1 MFGKFSEEAQRV
13 LVDAQKEMSELKHPY
28 IGSEHLLLAIL
39 KNNQDLVNKFKK
51 YKITYKSFKE
61 ELINLVGIGDNTPDL
76 LLYSTTLKTILEN
89 VIIES
94 RETGDEISVNEL
106 LLSLLNEGEGKAI
119 RILLSLGVDINKL
132 YSDISE
138 KRKIKQKK
146 SKKLIVE
153 ELGVDLTKRAKN
165 NELDPVIGRD
175 IELNRVIEILSRRT
189 KNNPLLI
196 GEAGVGKTAIAEE
209 LARRIVSGNVPMPL
223 KNKRIIS
230 VDMACTVA
238 GTKYR
243 GEFEERIKK
252 MVKELEDNDD
262 VIIFIDEIHTLV
274 GAGGAEGAIDASNIL
289 KPALARGKLKLIGA
303 TTISEY
309 KKFIEKDNALDRRFQ
324 KVFVEEPDK
333 SNLKNILMNLKSIYE
348 AYHGVKIEE
357 KLIDKIIE
365 LSDRYIYDRCEPDKS
380 IDILDEVCTK
390 VSLKE
395 AKEEKEIIKLSD
407 CLTKIQKE
415 KNNAIINQNYDKAYS
430 LKEDEEELQSK
441 INKLKLD
448 YMRKEKVKKVKLK
461 DIVEVVSSKTKIPI
475 NEISKDYITSINE
488 IEKTLKENIIGQD
501 EAINKL
507 IDISKK
513 IKLGIK
519 DKNRSYSVLFCGS
532 TGTGKTYLSKLFA
545 ENLVG
550 KNNVIKLD
558 MSEYSES
565 ISINKIIGSPAGYV
579 GYDDAGQLT
588 EKVKRKPYSIIL
600 LDEIEK
606 AHPDVFNI
614 LLQVLDDGKL
624 TDSQGNTVSFQN
636 TIIIMTS
643 NAGSNL
649 NNNSIGFAKQT
660 VDTSKIEENLK
671 QVFRPEFLNRIDEII
686 VFDSLTKPELIQ
698 IVELMLKD
706 TKRALAEKNMTLE
719 VSESAKEFIL
729 EKGTNL
735 KFGARPLRRAIQR
748 YVEDEISE
756 MILRNEVHEGQN
768 ITVNFEN
775 ENLKFDVN

>member
-415 KNNAIINQNYDKAYS
+415 KNKCIINQNYDKAYS

-501 EAINKL
+501 EAIDKL

-519 DKNRSYSVLFCGS
+519 DKNKSYSVLFCGS

-579 GYDDAGQLT
+579 GYDDNKNIL
-588 EKVKRKPYSIIL
+588 EEIRNKPYSVLI

-606 AHPDVFNI
+606 AHKSVLNFFLNI
-614 LLQVLDDGKL
+614 LDEGNCKDSSGKTVRFDNVL
-624 TDSQGNTVSFQN
+624 
-636 TIIIMTS
+636 IIMTS
-643 NAGSNL
+643 NAYVSKSLMGFNK
-649 NNNSIGFAKQT
+649 NTTNNSLEDFF
-660 VDTSKIEENLK
+660 SK
-671 QVFRPEFLNRIDEII
+671 EFINRIDEIVPFNKFTEEDI
-686 VFDSLTKPELIQ
+686 NKIIIKEANKCYKKYNSENIISLDMINRIIKESNYEEYGVRKLCKAVRKEIENQ
-698 IVELMLKD
+698 IVC
-706 TKRALAEKNMTLE
+706 
-719 VSESAKEFIL
+719 
-729 EKGTNL
+729 
-735 KFGARPLRRAIQR
+735 
-748 YVEDEISE
+748 
-756 MILRNEVHEGQN
+756 N
-768 ITVNFEN
+768 IFS
-775 ENLKFDVN
+775 

>member
-165 NELDPVIGRD
+165 NELDSVIGRD

-519 DKNRSYSVLFCGS
+519 DKNKSYSVLFCGS

-579 GYDDAGQLT
+579 GYDDNKNIL
-588 EKVKRKPYSIIL
+588 EEIRNKPYSVLI

-606 AHPDVFNI
+606 AHKSVLNFFLNI
-614 LLQVLDDGKL
+614 LDEGNCKDSSGKTVRFDNVL
-624 TDSQGNTVSFQN
+624 
-636 TIIIMTS
+636 IIMTS
-643 NAGSNL
+643 NAYVSKSLMGFNK
-649 NNNSIGFAKQT
+649 NTTNNSLEDFF
-660 VDTSKIEENLK
+660 SK
-671 QVFRPEFLNRIDEII
+671 EFINRIDEIVPFNKFTEEDI
-686 VFDSLTKPELIQ
+686 NKIIIKEANKCYKKYNSENIISLDMINRIIKESNYEEYGVRKLCKAVRKEIENQ
-698 IVELMLKD
+698 IVC
-706 TKRALAEKNMTLE
+706 
-719 VSESAKEFIL
+719 
-729 EKGTNL
+729 
-735 KFGARPLRRAIQR
+735 
-748 YVEDEISE
+748 
-756 MILRNEVHEGQN
+756 N
-768 ITVNFEN
+768 IFS
-775 ENLKFDVN
+775 

>member
-579 GYDDAGQLT
+579 GYDDNKNIL
-588 EKVKRKPYSIIL
+588 EEIRNKPYSVLI

-606 AHPDVFNI
+606 AHKSVLNFFLNI
-614 LLQVLDDGKL
+614 LDEGNCKDSSGKTVRFDNVL
-624 TDSQGNTVSFQN
+624 
-636 TIIIMTS
+636 IIMTS
-643 NAGSNL
+643 NAYVSKSLMGFNKKTT
-649 NNNSIGFAKQT
+649 NNSLEDFF
-660 VDTSKIEENLK
+660 SK
-671 QVFRPEFLNRIDEII
+671 EFINRIDEIVPFNKFTEEDI
-686 VFDSLTKPELIQ
+686 NKIIIKEANKCYKKYNSENIISLDMINRIIKESNYEEYGVRKLCKAVRKEIENQ
-698 IVELMLKD
+698 IVC
-706 TKRALAEKNMTLE
+706 
-719 VSESAKEFIL
+719 
-729 EKGTNL
+729 
-735 KFGARPLRRAIQR
+735 
-748 YVEDEISE
+748 
-756 MILRNEVHEGQN
+756 N
-768 ITVNFEN
+768 IFS
-775 ENLKFDVN
+775 

>member
-106 LLSLLNEGEGKAI
+106 LVSLLNEGEGKAI

-532 TGTGKTYLSKLFA
+532 TGTGKTYLSKLYA

-579 GYDDAGQLT
+579 GYDDNKNIL
-588 EKVKRKPYSIIL
+588 EEIRNKPYSVLI

-606 AHPDVFNI
+606 AHKSVLNFFLNI
-614 LLQVLDDGKL
+614 LDEGNCKDSSGKTVRFDNVL
-624 TDSQGNTVSFQN
+624 
-636 TIIIMTS
+636 IIMTS
-643 NAGSNL
+643 NAYVSKSLMGFNK
-649 NNNSIGFAKQT
+649 NTTNNSLEDFF
-660 VDTSKIEENLK
+660 SK
-671 QVFRPEFLNRIDEII
+671 EFINRIDEIVPFNKFTEEDI
-686 VFDSLTKPELIQ
+686 NKIIIKEANKCYKKYNSENIISLDMINRIIKESNYEEYGVRKLCKAVRKEIENQ
-698 IVELMLKD
+698 IVC
-706 TKRALAEKNMTLE
+706 
-719 VSESAKEFIL
+719 
-729 EKGTNL
+729 
-735 KFGARPLRRAIQR
+735 
-748 YVEDEISE
+748 
-756 MILRNEVHEGQN
+756 N
-768 ITVNFEN
+768 IFS
-775 ENLKFDVN
+775 

>member
-415 KNNAIINQNYDKAYS
+415 KNKCIINQNYDKAYS

-519 DKNRSYSVLFCGS
+519 DKNKSYSVLFCGT
-532 TGTGKTYLSKLFA
+532 TGIGKTYLSKLFA

-579 GYDDAGQLT
+579 GYDDNKNIL
-588 EKVKRKPYSIIL
+588 EEIRNKPYSVLI

-606 AHPDVFNI
+606 AHKSVLNFFLNI
-614 LLQVLDDGKL
+614 LDEGNCKDSSGKTVRFDNVL
-624 TDSQGNTVSFQN
+624 
-636 TIIIMTS
+636 IIMTS
-643 NAGSNL
+643 NAYVSKSLMGFNK
-649 NNNSIGFAKQT
+649 NTINNSLEDFF
-660 VDTSKIEENLK
+660 SK
-671 QVFRPEFLNRIDEII
+671 EFINRIDEIVPFNKFTEEDI
-686 VFDSLTKPELIQ
+686 NKIIIKEANKCYKKYNSENIISLDMINRIIKESNYEEYGVRKLCKAVRKEIENQ
-698 IVELMLKD
+698 IVC
-706 TKRALAEKNMTLE
+706 
-719 VSESAKEFIL
+719 
-729 EKGTNL
+729 
-735 KFGARPLRRAIQR
+735 
-748 YVEDEISE
+748 
-756 MILRNEVHEGQN
+756 N
-768 ITVNFEN
+768 IFS
-775 ENLKFDVN
+775 

>member
-407 CLTKIQKE
+407 CLTKIQRE

-519 DKNRSYSVLFCGS
+519 DKNKSYSVLFCGS

-579 GYDDAGQLT
+579 GYDDNKNIL
-588 EKVKRKPYSIIL
+588 EEIRNKPYSVLI

-606 AHPDVFNI
+606 AHKSVLNFFLNI
-614 LLQVLDDGKL
+614 LDEGNCKDSSGKTVRFDNVL
-624 TDSQGNTVSFQN
+624 
-636 TIIIMTS
+636 IIMTS
-643 NAGSNL
+643 NAYVSKSLMGFNK
-649 NNNSIGFAKQT
+649 NTINNSLEDFF
-660 VDTSKIEENLK
+660 SK
-671 QVFRPEFLNRIDEII
+671 EFINRIDEIVPFNKFTEEDI
-686 VFDSLTKPELIQ
+686 NKIIIKEANKCYKKYNSENIISLDMINRIIKESNYEEYGVRKLCKAVRKEIENQ
-698 IVELMLKD
+698 IVC
-706 TKRALAEKNMTLE
+706 
-719 VSESAKEFIL
+719 
-729 EKGTNL
+729 
-735 KFGARPLRRAIQR
+735 
-748 YVEDEISE
+748 
-756 MILRNEVHEGQN
+756 N
-768 ITVNFEN
+768 IFS
-775 ENLKFDVN
+775 

>member
-252 MVKELEDNDD
+252 MVKELEENDD

-519 DKNRSYSVLFCGS
+519 DKNKSYSVLFCGS

-579 GYDDAGQLT
+579 GYDDNKNIL
-588 EKVKRKPYSIIL
+588 EEIRNKPYSVLI

-606 AHPDVFNI
+606 AHKSVLNFFLNI
-614 LLQVLDDGKL
+614 LDEGNCKDSSGKTVRFDNVL
-624 TDSQGNTVSFQN
+624 
-636 TIIIMTS
+636 IIMTS
-643 NAGSNL
+643 NAYVSKSLMGFNK
-649 NNNSIGFAKQT
+649 NTTNNSLEDFF
-660 VDTSKIEENLK
+660 SK
-671 QVFRPEFLNRIDEII
+671 EFINRIDEIVPFNKFTEEDI
-686 VFDSLTKPELIQ
+686 NKIIIKEANKCYKKYNSENIISLDMINRIIKESNYEEYGVRKLCKAVRKEIENQ
-698 IVELMLKD
+698 IVC
-706 TKRALAEKNMTLE
+706 
-719 VSESAKEFIL
+719 
-729 EKGTNL
+729 
-735 KFGARPLRRAIQR
+735 
-748 YVEDEISE
+748 
-756 MILRNEVHEGQN
+756 N
-768 ITVNFEN
+768 IFS
-775 ENLKFDVN
+775 

>member
-365 LSDRYIYDRCEPDKS
+365 LSDRYIFDRCEPDKS

-519 DKNRSYSVLFCGS
+519 DKNKSYSVLFCGS

-579 GYDDAGQLT
+579 GYDDNKNIL
-588 EKVKRKPYSIIL
+588 EEIRNKPYSVLI

-606 AHPDVFNI
+606 AHKSVLNFFLNI
-614 LLQVLDDGKL
+614 LDEGNCKDSSGKTVRFDNVL
-624 TDSQGNTVSFQN
+624 
-636 TIIIMTS
+636 IIMTS
-643 NAGSNL
+643 NAYVSKSLMGFNK
-649 NNNSIGFAKQT
+649 NTTNNSLEDFF
-660 VDTSKIEENLK
+660 SK
-671 QVFRPEFLNRIDEII
+671 EFINRIDEIVPFNKFTEEDI
-686 VFDSLTKPELIQ
+686 NKIIIKEANKCYKKYNSENIISLDMINRIIKESNYEEYGVRKLCKAVKKEIENQ
-698 IVELMLKD
+698 IVC
-706 TKRALAEKNMTLE
+706 
-719 VSESAKEFIL
+719 
-729 EKGTNL
+729 
-735 KFGARPLRRAIQR
+735 
-748 YVEDEISE
+748 
-756 MILRNEVHEGQN
+756 N
-768 ITVNFEN
+768 IFS
-775 ENLKFDVN
+775 

>member
-39 KNNQDLVNKFKK
+39 KNNQELVNKFKK

-550 KNNVIKLD
+550 KSNVIKLD

-579 GYDDAGQLT
+579 GYDDNKNIL
-588 EKVKRKPYSIIL
+588 EEIRNKPYSVLI

-606 AHPDVFNI
+606 AHKSVLNFFLNI
-614 LLQVLDDGKL
+614 LDEGNCKDSSGKTVRFDNVL
-624 TDSQGNTVSFQN
+624 
-636 TIIIMTS
+636 IIMTS
-643 NAGSNL
+643 NAYVSKSLMGFNKKTT
-649 NNNSIGFAKQT
+649 NNSLEDFF
-660 VDTSKIEENLK
+660 SK
-671 QVFRPEFLNRIDEII
+671 EFINRIDEIVPFNKFTEEDI
-686 VFDSLTKPELIQ
+686 NKIIIKEANKCYKKYNSENIISLDMINRIIKESNYEEYGVRKLCKAVRKEIENQ
-698 IVELMLKD
+698 IVC
-706 TKRALAEKNMTLE
+706 
-719 VSESAKEFIL
+719 
-729 EKGTNL
+729 
-735 KFGARPLRRAIQR
+735 
-748 YVEDEISE
+748 
-756 MILRNEVHEGQN
+756 N
-768 ITVNFEN
+768 IFS
-775 ENLKFDVN
+775 

>member
-61 ELINLVGIGDNTPDL
+61 ELINLVGIGDKTPDL

-119 RILLSLGVDINKL
+119 RILLSSGVDINKL

-519 DKNRSYSVLFCGS
+519 DKNKSYSVLFCGS

-579 GYDDAGQLT
+579 GYDDNKNIL
-588 EKVKRKPYSIIL
+588 EEIRNKPYSVLI

-606 AHPDVFNI
+606 AHKSVLNFFLNI
-614 LLQVLDDGKL
+614 LDEGNCKDSSGKTVRFDNVL
-624 TDSQGNTVSFQN
+624 
-636 TIIIMTS
+636 IIMTS
-643 NAGSNL
+643 NAYVSKSLMGFNKKTT
-649 NNNSIGFAKQT
+649 NNSLEDFF
-660 VDTSKIEENLK
+660 SK
-671 QVFRPEFLNRIDEII
+671 EFINRIDEIVPFNKFTEEDI
-686 VFDSLTKPELIQ
+686 NKIIIKEANKCYKKYNSENIISLDMINRIIKESNYEEYGVRKLCKAVRKEIENQ
-698 IVELMLKD
+698 IVC
-706 TKRALAEKNMTLE
+706 
-719 VSESAKEFIL
+719 
-729 EKGTNL
+729 
-735 KFGARPLRRAIQR
+735 
-748 YVEDEISE
+748 
-756 MILRNEVHEGQN
+756 N
-768 ITVNFEN
+768 IFS
-775 ENLKFDVN
+775 